1 MSPSPRLVRF
11 SYEDTTLPG
20 WWIPAE
26 PGTADPLAVTPT
38 VPRFHGGFDST
49 EEELYFARGA
59 TAARRGYHVFALGA
73 ADRAAPF
80 VTRSEPVSVC
90 LSMTEDRM
98 RPIGRFQL
106 SNLVARQG

>member
-1 MSPSPRLVRF
+1 LCF
-11 SYEDTTLPG
+11 F
-20 WWIPAE
+20 WA
-26 PGTADPLAVTPT
+26 
-38 VPRFHGGFDST
+38 
-49 EEELYFARGA
+49 GA
-59 TAARRGYHVFALGA
+59 PPPARRGYHVFALGA